1 MMYYNTLRQNMAKIK
16 LQERREEMKIL
27 NDLRLKLERPL
38 WALDPELALI
48 DTILNENPRLY
59 EIVVADIKD
68 LNKSSTV
75 GRQDSPTVEQVVRA
89 ALYKE
94 MKKLDYR
101 ELEYAQEDSRI
112 CGTFIK
118 LEGRS
123 PFSFEM
129 FQKYI
134 SKIRAES
141 LRALMV
147 EINRIMMQEGGIE
160 DGKRLRTDST
170 AVETDIHYPTNNSLI
185 WDCIKT
191 SHRLLK
197 KLEETGEIKKVRNY
211 RKQGKKNEF
220 KINNTKNKEKRAE
233 LFEKQLKLFRTS
245 INQVKRVVGEVIAG
259 VDLVA
264 LSIVGELKGLLP
276 KMEKIYDISYR
287 HELLGESVPNRE
299 KIFSIYEDHT
309 DILVKGA
316 REAAFGHKV
325 NLTTGR
331 SNLILDCEIVD
342 GNPRDSIL
350 YEGVLERVR
359 SDYGLRPR
367 DMVTDGGYASLSNQE
382 KAKEYGIVNIVF
394 NKIVGSLKN
403 VVTSVQ
409 METRLKKWRSG
420 MEAVISNLKRG
431 FHLFRCEWKGR
442 DHFDAKVLWSV
453 IAYNIRVMTGFMLG
467 KLMPQPQ

>member
-1 MMYYNTLRQNMAKIK
+1 MAKIK
-16 LQERREEMKIL
+16 LREKWEEMKIL
-27 NDLRLKLERPL
+27 NDLRLKLEKPL
-38 WALDPELALI
+38 WALDPELAFI

-59 EIVVADIKD
+59 EIIAPDIMELSKGS
-68 LNKSSTV
+68 KV

-94 MKKLDYR
+94 IKKLDYR

-112 CGTFIK
+112 CGVFIK
-118 LEGRS
+118 LEERS

-147 EINRIMMQEGGIE
+147 EINRILMQEEGIE
-160 DGKRLRTDST
+160 DGRRLRTDST

-197 KLEETGEIKKVRNY
+197 KLEETGKIKKVRNY
-211 RKQGKKNEF
+211 RKQGKRNEF
-220 KINNTKNKEKRAE
+220 KINNTKKKEKRGE
-233 LFEKQLKLFRTS
+233 IFEKQLKLFRTS
-245 INQVKRVVGEVIAG
+245 INQVKRVVGEILVGADLGVI
-259 VDLVA
+259 
-264 LSIVGELKGLLP
+264 SIVAELKGLLP
-276 KMEKIYDISYR
+276 KMEKVYDISYR

-316 REAAFGHKV
+316 REATFGHKV
-325 NLTTGR
+325 NLATGR

-350 YEGVLERVR
+350 YEGVLARVR
-359 SDYGLRPR
+359 SDYGLRVR

-394 NKIVGSLKN
+394 NKLVGSLKN

-420 MEAVISNLKRG
+420 IEAVISNLKRG

-467 KLMPQPQ
+467 KLVPQPR

>member
-1 MMYYNTLRQNMAKIK
+1 
-16 LQERREEMKIL
+16 MKIL
-27 NDLRLKLERPL
+27 NELRLKLEKPL
-38 WALDPELALI
+38 WALDPELAFI

-68 LNKSSTV
+68 LNKSSNL

-94 MKKLDYR
+94 IKKLDYR

-112 CGTFIK
+112 CGAFIK
-118 LEGRS
+118 LEERT

-147 EINRIMMQEGGIE
+147 EINRIMMQEEGIE
-160 DGKRLRTDST
+160 DGRRLRTDST

-197 KLEETGEIKKVRNY
+197 KLEETGKIKKVRNY

-220 KINNTKNKEKRAE
+220 KINNTKKKEKRAE

-259 VDLVA
+259 VDLGA

-276 KMEKIYDISYR
+276 KMEKVYDISYR

-350 YEGVLERVR
+350 YEGVLERVK

-367 DMVTDGGYASLSNQE
+367 DMVTDGGYASLSNQG

-403 VVTSVQ
+403 VVTSAQ

-442 DHFDAKVLWSV
+442 NHFDAKVLWSV

-467 KLMPQPQ
+467 KLMPQIQ

>member
-1 MMYYNTLRQNMAKIK
+1 
-16 LQERREEMKIL
+16 MKIL
-27 NDLRLKLERPL
+27 NDLKLKLENPN

-59 EIVVADIKD
+59 EIIVPDIME
-68 LNKSSTV
+68 LNKSSEV

-89 ALYKE
+89 AIYKE
-94 MKKLDYR
+94 LKKLDYR

-112 CGTFIK
+112 CGAFIK

-123 PFSFEM
+123 PFSFEVLH
-129 FQKYI
+129 KYI
-134 SKIRAES
+134 SWIRGES

-147 EINRIMMQEGGIE
+147 GINRIMIREEGIE
-160 DGKRLRTDST
+160 DGKSLRTDST
-170 AVETDIHYPTNNSLI
+170 VVETDIHYPTNNALI

-197 KLEETGEIKKVRNY
+197 KLEGKGKIRKVRNY
-211 RKQGKKNEF
+211 QKQGKKNEF
-220 KINNTKNKEKRAE
+220 KINNTKKKEKRAE
-233 LFEKQLKLFRTS
+233 LFEKQLKLFRCS
-245 INQVKRVVGEVIAG
+245 INQVKRVVEEVITG
-259 VDLVA
+259 IDLEVG
-264 LSIVGELKGLLP
+264 SIVAELKGLLS
-276 KMEKIYDISYR
+276 KMEKVYDISYR
-287 HELLGESVPNRE
+287 HELLGESVPNSE
-299 KIFSIYEDHT
+299 KIFSIYEEHT
-309 DILVKGA
+309 DIIVKGS
-316 REAAFGHKV
+316 REVEFGHKV

-331 SNLILDCEIVD
+331 SNLILDCEILD
-342 GNPRDSIL
+342 GNPKDSVL

-359 SDYGLRPR
+359 NDYGITPR
-367 DMVTDGGYASLSNQE
+367 DMVTDGAYGSLRNQG

-403 VVTSVQ
+403 VVTSIQ

-420 MEAVISNLKRG
+420 MEAVISNVKRG
-431 FHLFRCEWKGR
+431 FNLFRCDWKGR
-442 DHFDAKVLWSV
+442 EHFDAKVLWSV

>member
-1 MMYYNTLRQNMAKIK
+1 MAKIK
-16 LQERREEMKIL
+16 LQEKREEMKIL
-27 NDLRLKLERPL
+27 NELRLKLGNPN

-68 LNKSSTV
+68 LNKSSNL

-89 ALYKE
+89 GLYKE
-94 MKKLDYR
+94 IKKLDYR

-112 CGTFIK
+112 CGVFIK
-118 LEGRS
+118 LEERS

-129 FQKYI
+129 FQKYV

-147 EINRIMMQEGGIE
+147 EINRIMMREEGIE
-160 DGKRLRTDST
+160 DGRRLRTDST

-197 KLEETGEIKKVRNY
+197 KLEETGKIKKVRNY

-220 KINNTKNKEKRAE
+220 KINNTKKKEKRAE

-245 INQVKRVVGEVIAG
+245 INQVKRVVGEIMVGADLG
-259 VDLVA
+259 V
-264 LSIVGELKGLLP
+264 LSIMAELKGLLP
-276 KMEKIYDISYR
+276 KMEKVYEISYR

-309 DILVKGA
+309 DILVKGS
-316 REAAFGHKV
+316 REVAFGHKV
-325 NLTTGR
+325 NLATGR

-342 GNPRDSIL
+342 GNPRDSTL

-420 MEAVISNLKRG
+420 IEAVISNLKRG

-442 DHFDAKVLWSV
+442 GHFDAKVLWSV

>member
-1 MMYYNTLRQNMAKIK
+1 MYYNTLRRNMAKIK
-16 LQERREEMKIL
+16 LQEKRKEMKIL
-27 NDLRLKLERPL
+27 NELRLKLEKPL
-38 WALDPELALI
+38 WALDPELAFI

-59 EIVVADIKD
+59 EIIAPDIME
-68 LNKSSTV
+68 LNKSSRV

-94 MKKLDYR
+94 IKKLDYR

-112 CGTFIK
+112 CGAFIK
-118 LEGRS
+118 LEERS

-147 EINRIMMQEGGIE
+147 EINRIMMQEEGIE
-160 DGKRLRTDST
+160 DGRRLRTDST
-170 AVETDIHYPTNNSLI
+170 VVETDIHYPTNNSLI

-197 KLEETGEIKKVRNY
+197 KLEEMGKIKKVRNY

-220 KINNTKNKEKRAE
+220 KINNTKKKEKRGE
-233 LFEKQLKLFRTS
+233 IFEKQLKLFRTS
-245 INQVKRVVGEVIAG
+245 INQVKRVVGEIIEGADLGVI
-259 VDLVA
+259 
-264 LSIVGELKGLLP
+264 SIVAELKGLLP
-276 KMEKIYDISYR
+276 KMEKVYDISYR

-309 DILVKGA
+309 DILVKGS

-350 YEGVLERVR
+350 YEGVLARMR

-367 DMVTDGGYASLSNQE
+367 DMVTDGGYASLGNQE

-403 VVTSVQ
+403 VVSSVQ

-467 KLMPQPQ
+467 KLLPQPQ

>member
-1 MMYYNTLRQNMAKIK
+1 MAKIK
-16 LQERREEMKIL
+16 LREKWEEMKIL
-27 NDLRLKLERPL
+27 NDLRLKLEKPL
-38 WALDPELALI
+38 WALDPELAFI
-48 DTILNENPRLY
+48 DTILNENARLY
-59 EIVVADIKD
+59 EIIAPDIMELSKGS
-68 LNKSSTV
+68 KV

-94 MKKLDYR
+94 IKKLDYR

-112 CGTFIK
+112 CGVFIK
-118 LEGRS
+118 LEERS

-147 EINRIMMQEGGIE
+147 EINRILMQEEGIE
-160 DGKRLRTDST
+160 DGRRLRTDST

-197 KLEETGEIKKVRNY
+197 KLEETGKIKKVRNY
-211 RKQGKKNEF
+211 RKQGKRNEF
-220 KINNTKNKEKRAE
+220 KINNTKKKEKRGE
-233 LFEKQLKLFRTS
+233 IFEKQLKLFRTS
-245 INQVKRVVGEVIAG
+245 INQVKRVVGEILVGADLGVI
-259 VDLVA
+259 
-264 LSIVGELKGLLP
+264 SIVAELKGLLP
-276 KMEKIYDISYR
+276 KMEKVYDISYR

-350 YEGVLERVR
+350 YEGVLARVR
-359 SDYGLRPR
+359 SDYGLRVR

-394 NKIVGSLKN
+394 NKLVGSLKN

-420 MEAVISNLKRG
+420 IEAVISNLKRG

-467 KLMPQPQ
+467 KLVPQPR